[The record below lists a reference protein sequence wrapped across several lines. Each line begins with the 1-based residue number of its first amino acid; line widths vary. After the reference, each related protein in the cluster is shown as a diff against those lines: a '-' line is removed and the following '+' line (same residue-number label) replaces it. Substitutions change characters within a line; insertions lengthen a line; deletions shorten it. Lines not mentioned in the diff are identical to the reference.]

1 MSQEFAPSR
10 RQLVMGGAVLAA
22 ALPGASAT
30 AMLGGRPLPYMD
42 AKQWK
47 REVGVDFAVASE
59 GGAAPMKLMAVKGEM
74 PLRAPRAGVR
84 ETSFSVVFDMDAA
97 HAPEGGK
104 TYQVRHPS
112 LGTAALYLQRSDEK
126 NGRARLRATF
136 S

>member
-1 MSQEFAPSR
+1 MSQQFAPSR
-10 RQLVMGGAVLAA
+10 RQLVLGGAVLAA

-30 AMLGGRPLPYMD
+30 AMLDGRPLPYMD

-59 GGAAPMKLMAVKGEM
+59 AGAAPMMLIAVKGEM
-74 PLRAPRAGVR
+74 PLRAPRRGVR
-84 ETSFSVVFDMDAA
+84 ETSFTVVFEMDATR
-97 HAPEGGK
+97 APEGGK

-112 LGTAALYLQRSDEK
+112 LGTAALFLQRADLE
-126 NGRARLRATF
+126 NGRARLRASF